1 MERVIFYIPNKP
13 EAGVMLRKIGDD
25 RTEAIM
31 AHMERFAQRA
41 GVPMD
46 KVSAYSLDL
55 EMPARLG

>member
-31 AHMERFAQRA
+31 AHMERFAFRA